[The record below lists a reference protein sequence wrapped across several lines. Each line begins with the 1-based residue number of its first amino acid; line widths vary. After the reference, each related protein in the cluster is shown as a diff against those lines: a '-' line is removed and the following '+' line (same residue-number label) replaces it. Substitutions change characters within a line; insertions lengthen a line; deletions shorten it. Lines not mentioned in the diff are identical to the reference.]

1 MSITTELQRIS
12 QAKANL
18 KTTIEAREVTIDD
31 SATIDTYASKVDE
44 VYTKGYE
51 KGKSEGG
58 GDSYYDTF
66 WDSCQDYGNRTD
78 YISGFSGKSWNDT
91 TFAPKYDIKPTMSND
106 MFSRCNITDLPA
118 LLDKQGVTLDFSK
131 TGSMDYCF
139 YSSRITKLG
148 IIDMTNISYSTG
160 ARSIF
165 STSALKSIEKVIGS
179 TKMAYSF
186 HSSAFTGATN
196 LEEVTFGGVIRGDLN
211 LANCP
216 LNLAS
221 MKSAIEHLS
230 NYTGTTDELEY
241 TVTFKA
247 TCWEALDAEGATSP
261 NGNTW
266 REYVNDLCWN
276 VG

>member
-1 MSITTELQRIS
+1 MSIATELQRIT
-12 QAKANL
+12 QAKTDL
-18 KTTIEAREVTIDD
+18 RTIIESKEVAIEET
-31 SATIDTYASKVDE
+31 ATIDTYASKVDE
-44 VYTKGYE
+44 VYSKGFE
-51 KGKSEGG
+51 KGKAEG

-78 YISGFSGKSWNDT
+78 YTNGFSGKSWTDT
-91 TFAPKYDIKPTMSND
+91 TFTPKYDIKPKRSNN
-106 MFSRCNITDLPA
+106 MFNQCNITDLPA
-118 LLDKQGVTLDFSK
+118 LLDKQGVTLDFSN
-131 TGSMDYCF
+131 TLDMDYCF
-139 YSSRITKLG
+139 YNSRITKLG
-148 IIDMTNISYSTG
+148 IIDMTNINYSTG
-160 ARSIF
+160 SRAIF

-186 HSSAFTGATN
+186 HSNAFTGATN

-211 LANCP
+211 LAKCP

-230 NYTGTTDELEY
+230 NYTGTTDELKY

-261 NGNTW
+261 NDNTW
-266 REYVNDLCWN
+266 REYINDLGWN